1 MRKVGMVRALAL
13 VASFGCVV
21 AVAVATTAMAGPE
34 GGDNGVRCIFNTQLT
49 PEAEVRPPGTTDP
62 VTSTAQ
68 GHAQVK
74 IRNDGRI
81 EFNVFILNKAG
92 ELFRV
97 GHIHRGDVTVAG
109 PVVVHFLGGPAGG
122 TASTDEQI
130 RVTGVGV
137 EQQPAAGL
145 DVASEICNN
154 PTNFY
159 VNFHTADDPQ
169 GAVRGQ
175 LG

>member
-1 MRKVGMVRALAL
+1 MRKVAILAVIVVTGVL
-13 VASFGCVV
+13 SVGTV
-21 AVAVATTAMAGPE
+21 AVAGPN
-34 GGDNGVRCIFNTQLT
+34 GSDNGVRCIFNTQLS
-49 PEAEVRPPGTTDP
+49 PEAEVRPPDTTDP
-62 VTSTAQ
+62 VTSTAS

-74 IRNDGRI
+74 IRNDGTI
-81 EFNVFILNKAG
+81 EFNVFILNQGG

-169 GAVRGQ
+169 GAIRGQ

>member
-1 MRKVGMVRALAL
+1 MRKVAMARALAVL
-13 VASFGCVV
+13 ASLGCVAALTV
-21 AVAVATTAMAGPE
+21 STTAAAGPE
-34 GGDNGVRCIFNTQLT
+34 GSDNGVACIFNTQLL
-49 PEAEVRPPGTTDP
+49 PENEVRPPGTTDP

-74 IRNDGRI
+74 IRNDGTI

-97 GHIHRGDVTVAG
+97 GHIHRGSVTVAG

-122 TASTDEQI
+122 TASTDKQI

-137 EQQPAAGL
+137 EQQPAAGP

-159 VNFHTADDPQ
+159 VNFHTLDDPQ

>member
-1 MRKVGMVRALAL
+1 MRKFGMVRALAL
-13 VASFGCVV
+13 LASFGCVV
-21 AVAVATTAMAGPE
+21 AVAISTTALAGPN
-34 GGDNGVRCIFNTQLT
+34 GSDNGVRCIFNTQLT
-49 PEAEVRPPGTTDP
+49 PEAEIRPPDTTDP
-62 VTSTAQ
+62 VTSTAS

-74 IRNDGRI
+74 IRNDGTI
-81 EFNVFILNKAG
+81 EFNVFILNKGG

>member
-1 MRKVGMVRALAL
+1 MRKVLLFGLVAVIGVLGISTVALA
-13 VASFGCVV
+13 
-21 AVAVATTAMAGPE
+21 GPD
-34 GGDNGVRCIFNTQLT
+34 GSDNGVRCIFNTQLS

-62 VTSTAQ
+62 VTSTAS

-74 IRNDGRI
+74 IRNDGTI
-81 EFNVFILNKAG
+81 EFNVFLLNKGG

-122 TASTDEQI
+122 TQSTDEQI

>member
-1 MRKVGMVRALAL
+1 MTKAGSARVVALFAAL
-13 VASFGCVV
+13 GCV
-21 AVAVATTAMAGPE
+21 AVLAVSTTAFAGPD
-34 GGDNGVRCIFNTQLT
+34 GSDNGVACIFNTQLS

-62 VTSTAQ
+62 VTSTAS

-74 IRNDGRI
+74 IRNDGSI
-81 EFNVFILNKAG
+81 EFNVFLLNKAA

-97 GHIHRGDVTVAG
+97 GHIHRGDVTIAG

-122 TASTDEQI
+122 TASTDEHI
-130 RVTGVGV
+130 RVTGIGV
-137 EQQPAAGL
+137 EQQPAAGP
-145 DVASEICNN
+145 DVTGEICNN
-154 PTNFY
+154 PANFY
-159 VNFHTADDPQ
+159 VNFHTLDDPQ